1 MCAARSR
8 PFFLS
13 LGTVTGERVPVT
25 INGEPV
31 EFDAPGFK
39 GQFHVIHDTGNEPGA
54 VKPPPDGQRKGLM
67 VQFQGK
73 FKKTA
78 SMGQENSTNIWAG
91 GTLDGELNLG
101 WIMSNVAKVGANFAK
116 KKTGG
121 RFVIDLGSKTSP
133 CFMDFH
139 IRALMCFNRT
149 PEGEEPPKLGSEE
162 VENIA
167 WAGPGLLE
175 VDTTST
181 YTFVWRVAYLDLCT
195 WELLKVPAISP
206 LPLESVLGEI
216 KPGCACI
223 YDLGHCGGS
232 HANFRE
238 SLILEI
244 FFARGS
250 EGEEWPQPAIS
261 QLEFD
266 DSPKTPLEAASDASE
281 EGSQPDPEAEGLV
294 NDDDAS
300 DSDST
305 QGSEEDD
312 EIDQD
317 EEAIRALSKSHSQA
331 LLEIES
337 WRPRAMNGP
346 AGDIQIRLPFYIE
359 AIDRIRRRK
368 VRYWYIFGIFSSEAD
383 KPHWH
388 ARDSLELA
396 SLCRPKRRLRTFRRG
411 PGARRYTCCAVKTLE
426 QFRMVVL
433 DHLQQEDSK
442 LRNVL
447 LRAAESGT
455 LTPEMVTVESG
466 RPTAAASGTQNTSE
480 SPREQTNQMNPSRL
494 ARKVRKK
501 AMGLQRRRWPSIAP
515 RFFVASDSVI
525 CALAFAHARQGRSK
539 VIQEALVGSV
549 HFEGRLCEELLRL
562 SSDGVLRCFT
572 PYDCEKPRVS
582 VHATEILQIEALP
595 GLFLGRFFLWQV
607 HTGLR
612 VFVFCCAEEAE
623 REQWI
628 SNLQQVMSQ
637 FHDSQL
643 MVPNDNKDGAAS
655 AGKDVKDG
663 KLFAESPR
671 EAATPKTPATWKS
684 SRSNPTDVFSNM
696 AKKAAGKVAGGAF
709 NGLRAI
715 TGGQRVPSKEA
726 FLLMDSTRAR
736 RWGNRRRLVLNDRI
750 LTNAPEKD
758 LESDIARSLL
768 EEALALGDVPKAA
781 DVTAFLDAT
790 CLLKAMRF
798 GSWSEAEQLA
808 FWVNIY
814 HCLLLHG
821 FLIFGAPQTKSEM
834 SNFRNRV
841 SYLVG
846 SRPMSLREIET
857 VILRVP
863 RMDPQAARQ
872 ARARARQLLGVFGLC
887 GCRAK
892 KLPKTTPNTAS
903 PVSPTSHFDIGA
915 SDTLGRTLCL
925 PKMQLPKSPWASGRV
940 QACLYLESPPESWIL
955 PKQDLRVVLT
965 LNRGTLSCLS
975 AIPVLDPEGLEAQL
989 DCMAHQFVSTF
1000 VEVQLRDG
1008 VPERATLPVW
1018 CRGILQEFQ
1027 DDERKLLTFIW
1038 KHMAKEAA
1046 LLPERKVRVKFKKY
1060 PQDARPRAQ
1069 FFKAILAD
1077 VASPVQRNKFAA
1089 LGSAAKA
1096 AHSKLLTRGPSFYKK
1111 PEPEIEHDFSHLLQ
1125 ESGLIS
1131 L

>member
-1 MCAARSR
+1 
-8 PFFLS
+8 
-13 LGTVTGERVPVT
+13 VTGERVPVT

-39 GQFHVIHDTGNEPGA
+39 GHFHVIHDTGNEPGN
-54 VKPPPDGQRKGLM
+54 VKPPVGGQRKGLM

-73 FKKTA
+73 FKKIA

-121 RFVIDLGSKTSP
+121 RFVIDLGSKSTP
-133 CFMDFH
+133 CFMGFH
-139 IRALMCFNRT
+139 TRALFCFSRT
-149 PEGEEPPKLGSEE
+149 PEGEEAPKLGSDE

-216 KPGCACI
+216 KSGVACI

-250 EGEEWPQPAIS
+250 EGEEWPKPALSQP
-261 QLEFD
+261 EFD

-281 EGSQPDPEAEGLV
+281 EASQPDPEAEGLV
-294 NDDDAS
+294 NEDEAS

-305 QGSEEDD
+305 QDSLEDD

-317 EEAIRALSKSHSQA
+317 EEAMRALSKSHSQA

-337 WRPRAMNGP
+337 WRPRAMDGP
-346 AGDIQIRLPFYIE
+346 AGEIQIRLPFYIE
-359 AIDRIRRRK
+359 AIDRFRRRK
-368 VRYWYIFGIFSSEAD
+368 VRYWYIFGIFSSQAD

-433 DHLQQEDSK
+433 EHLQQEDSK

-455 LTPEMVTVESG
+455 LTPDMVDTTLS
-466 RPTAAASGTQNTSE
+466 AQ
-480 SPREQTNQMNPSRL
+480 SPREPNQMSPSRL
-494 ARKVRKK
+494 ARKAAGKVRKG
-501 AMGLQRRRWPSIAP
+501 AMGLRQRRWPSIAP
-515 RFFVASDSVI
+515 RFFMAADSVI
-525 CALAFAHARQGRSK
+525 CALAFAHARQGRAK
-539 VIQEALVGSV
+539 VIHEALVGSV

-582 VHATEILQIEALP
+582 VHATEILQIESIP

-612 VFVFCCAEEAE
+612 VFVFCCADQSE
-623 REQWI
+623 RQSWI
-628 SNLQQVMSQ
+628 TNLQQVTSQ
-637 FHDSQL
+637 FHDTSQPQL
-643 MVPNDNKDGAAS
+643 PVPE
-655 AGKDVKDG
+655 GKDVKDG
-663 KLFAESPR
+663 KLFGAESPR
-671 EAATPKTPATWKS
+671 EAITPKTPATWKS
-684 SRSNPTDVFSNM
+684 SRSNPTDVFSSI

-715 TGGQRVPSKEA
+715 TGGQKVPSKEA
-726 FLLMDSTRAR
+726 FLLMDSSRAR

-750 LTNAPEKD
+750 LTSAPEKD
-758 LESDIARSLL
+758 PDPEIARSLL
-768 EEALALGDVPKAA
+768 QEALALGEVPKAA

-790 CLLKAMRF
+790 CLLKAIRF
-798 GSWSEAEQLA
+798 ATWSEAEQLS

-821 FLIFGAPQTKSEM
+821 FLIFGTPQTKSEM
-834 SNFRNRV
+834 SNFRTRV
-841 SYLVG
+841 SYLIG

-857 VILRVP
+857 VILHVP

-872 ARARARQLLGVFGLC
+872 ARARARQILGVFSLC
-887 GCRAK
+887 WGK
-892 KLPKTTPNTAS
+892 KLPKTPPNTA
-903 PVSPTSHFDIGA
+903 PVSPASHFDIGA
-915 SDTLGRTLCL
+915 SDTLGRPMCL
-925 PKMQLPKSPWASGRV
+925 PKMQLPKAPWASGKV
-940 QACLYLESPPESWIL
+940 QACLYLEQPPETWTL

-989 DCMAHQFVSTF
+989 DCMTHQFVSTF
-1000 VEVQLRDG
+1000 VEVQLREG
-1008 VPERATLPVW
+1008 VPERATLPAL

-1027 DDERKLLTFIW
+1027 DEERNLLSFIW

-1046 LLPERKVRVKFKKY
+1046 EAAPLPERKVRIKFKKY

-1069 FFKAILAD
+1069 FFKAILSD
-1077 VASPVQRNKFAA
+1077 VASPHDSKGSTFAA

-1096 AHSKLLTRGPSFYKK
+1096 AHSKLLTRGPSFYSK
-1111 PEPEIEHDFSHLLQ
+1111 PDPEIEHDFSHLLQ
-1125 ESGLIS
+1125 DSGLIS